1 MDVCPNCFTDVAN
14 DAIKCPECGYKVD
27 TQSSNVHALKPIT
40 VVADRYLIGRVLGS
54 GGFGVTYKAKDLLT
68 DDICAVKEYFPTAWA
83 YREKDSNNIVA
94 KSDKEKVNFDSGK
107 RRFLDE
113 AKLLNKFKNEE
124 NIVKVTNF
132 FASNNTAYLVMEFLD
147 GATLRHVM
155 NTKGGKLPFDICTH
169 VFTAVAT
176 ALQRLHNK
184 DVLHR
189 DISPENVF
197 ITKKSE
203 IKLIDFGSAKHSIKE
218 ADSSLSVFVK
228 PGLAP
233 IEQYYSNGNQGPW
246 TDIYALASMFYQ
258 MVSGIAVPAAPDRA
272 TEDKLKPL
280 KNVSTSVSNE
290 WSRIIDKA
298 LSMEAVD
305 RYQSIAEL
313 LDDVD
318 KINTVIHTQA
328 DVKIRTEERGVLQ
341 PQPPKPLPP
350 PPPKSHPS
358 PVKQIP
364 QKLSPCIIIEK
375 SKHKDMRGRTRIELE
390 CDREYCLGRS
400 VQKCDIV
407 VDMSEFV
414 SRRHCLIKFDSVLKN
429 FVIKDISVNG
439 VFMQTGERMVRD
451 RYVRVNLGTLIFLG
465 SKDTAIRMD
474 LRK

>member
-1 MDVCPNCFTDVAN
+1 MDVCPNCFADVAN
-14 DAIKCPECGYKVD
+14 DTIKCPKCGYKVD

-83 YREKDSNNIVA
+83 YREKDYNNIVA

-203 IKLIDFGSAKHSIKE
+203 IKLIDFGSAKQSIKE

-258 MVSGIAVPAAPDRA
+258 MVSGVAVPAAPDRA

-280 KNVSTSVSNE
+280 KNVSSSVSNE

-298 LSMEAVD
+298 LSMEAAD
-305 RYQSIAEL
+305 RYQSISEL

-318 KINTVIHTQA
+318 KI
-328 DVKIRTEERGVLQ
+328 DTETKPPLL
-341 PQPPKPLPP
+341 PKPLSP
-350 PPPKSHPS
+350 PPPKPQPS
-358 PVKQIP
+358 PVKQLP
-364 QKLSPCIIIEK
+364 QKISPYIVIEK
-375 SKHKDMRGRTRIELE
+375 SKHNDMRGRTRIELE

-414 SRRHCLIKFDSVLKN
+414 SRRHCLIKFDSALKS

-439 VFMQTGERMVRD
+439 VFMQTGERIIRD